1 VDLRRTHGET
11 AGRGLCSVTTELDRR
26 SVARIWAG
34 VTAANGIA
42 LLIATGAC
50 AGTPR
55 RPDPAAGL
63 PPADRSISMKVP
75 VRGVLAEGG
84 FRVLVAP
91 DPSVDLVELAVR
103 IPIGAAADPPGKE
116 GLAHLVEHLALQ
128 ARTAPGA
135 DTIERRLAAIAT
147 SFNASARTDATH
159 YVATATVAEA
169 DRVAEVLADL
179 ATGVRCA
186 QIERSA
192 LELERAVVQA
202 ERRLRQDGDDE
213 RLAGA
218 LHAVGY
224 PAGHPYRRPLATAA
238 SLAAITWD
246 DVCGFLAEHYRPER
260 SFAVVVGG
268 GSIERE
274 RAILAPFDR
283 VAAGAAPPMA
293 AVAPAKVDPT
303 PVEVALSSGVDR
315 LYLVW
320 AAPARH
326 DEAGLI
332 ARMVATRLGSELA
345 AEHRAGRL
353 GEVAINFVGGTAAP
367 LLVVG
372 VELDGASPAAVR
384 AAVGAAL
391 GRLWRVGGDDEAY
404 FLRVVALH
412 GLFGALTAFHGRTEI
427 WADYL
432 QHDASMGLFSS
443 DTERLGGFTRAAL
456 AQTTAE
462 VFAIERAGEVVVR
475 AGAAP
480 GPSEATAVGAA
491 PVEPRAVT
499 PLPSAMPPLPR
510 DRGQVRITVLP
521 GGVTVVM
528 VPSGQ
533 VPMVT
538 ARLVVP
544 AGTRDDQLGGEAWL
558 AAHTVTAVERH
569 GRYRNSGRMV
579 GTHLIR
585 LKVAVAPTTTTFTAT
600 TLTPLQDHLLWGL
613 IALVRDGISDNEVVA
628 RQAKRWRAW
637 DRSSQRRLLA
647 AAIATARHGSATA
660 HGPPVTPASL
670 AQLDAGALDAWR
682 AERYARAGAILVLTG
697 DFSWSLMER
706 HLPTVFAG
714 WGGTSRPAPLPG
726 PTRSTWIT
734 FTRDDPQVAIELR
747 LPVSRGD
754 ARGEAA
760 ARLTAALLEE
770 QIAAVRTSLGAAY
783 ALHAVFDD
791 DPEGL
796 AVVIG
801 GEIDGAQAGPAAAII
816 ARAVAAARAGTATSA
831 QLEGARARALRH
843 LADRLGAGDAAA
855 ADAIGWLRRDLTPGH
870 GVEVAAA
877 LAAVPADQLAA
888 AVAGAVGPH
897 TIAIVGGRAPAVAAT
912 LAAFGARPDV
922 AIGGD
927 DPE

>member
-1 VDLRRTHGET
+1 ML
-11 AGRGLCSVTTELDRR
+11 
-26 SVARIWAG
+26 
-34 VTAANGIA
+34 IA
-42 LLIATGAC
+42 LWGCGGA
-50 AGTPR
+50 PR

-63 PPADRSISMKVP
+63 PPADRSISMKVA
-75 VRGVLAEGG
+75 VRGALAEGG
-84 FRVLVAP
+84 LRILVAP

-116 GLAHLVEHLALQ
+116 GLAHLVEHLVFH

-135 DTIERRLAAIAT
+135 ETLEGRLAAIAT
-147 SFNASARTDATH
+147 SFNAIARTDSTH

-169 DRVAEVLADL
+169 DRVADVLADL
-179 ATGVRCA
+179 ASGVRCT

-192 LELERAVVQA
+192 LELERAIVQA

-213 RLAGA
+213 RLLSA
-218 LHAVGY
+218 LFAVGY
-224 PAGHPYRRPLATAA
+224 PAGHPYRRTLATAA

-268 GSIERE
+268 GSFERE
-274 RAILAPFDR
+274 RAILAQFDR

-293 AVAPAKVDPT
+293 AVAPAKVDPA

-353 GEVAINFVGGTAAP
+353 GEVTIEFVGGTAAP
-367 LLVVG
+367 LFVVG
-372 VELDGASPAAVR
+372 VELDGSSPAAVR
-384 AAVGAAL
+384 AAVGDAL
-391 GRLWRVGGDDEAY
+391 GRLWREGGDDEA
-404 FLRVVALH
+404 FVLRVIALR
-412 GLFGALTAFHGRTEI
+412 GLFGALTDFHGRTTI

-456 AQTTAE
+456 AQTTAD
-462 VFAIERAGEVVVR
+462 VFAIERAGEVRVR
-475 AGAAP
+475 AGVAP
-480 GPSEATAVGAA
+480 GPTETTAVGAA
-491 PVEPRAVT
+491 LTEPRVVA
-499 PLPSAMPPLPR
+499 PPPSVPPGLPR
-510 DRGQVRITVLP
+510 DRGQVRTSVLP

-533 VPMVT
+533 VPTVT
-538 ARLVVP
+538 ARLLVP
-544 AGTRDDQLGGEAWL
+544 AGSRDDQLGGEAWL
-558 AAHTVTAVERH
+558 AAQTVTAVESH
-569 GRYRNSGRMV
+569 GRYRYASRMV
-579 GTHLIR
+579 GSHLMG
-585 LKVAVAPTTTTFTAT
+585 LEVAVEPTTTTFTAT
-600 TLTPLQDHLLWGL
+600 TLTPLQDYLVWGL
-613 IALVRDGISDNEVVA
+613 IALVRDGIADDEDVA
-628 RQAKRWRAW
+628 RQVERWADRA
-637 DRSSQRRLLA
+637 RSTEREELA

-682 AERYARAGAILVLTG
+682 AEHYARAGAILVLTG

-754 ARGEAA
+754 AEGEAA

-801 GEIDGAQAGPAAAII
+801 GEIDGAQAGPAAAIV
-816 ARAVAAARAGTATSA
+816 ARAVAAMRAGTATPA
-831 QLEGARARALRH
+831 QLERARARAIRQ

-855 ADAIGWLRRDLTPGH
+855 ADLIGWLRRDLSTSH